1 MVVRIKDPDAGRP
14 ARRLAT
20 LTGEFLTATVKAALR
35 ARLARKQRRRD
46 NQIDRAKIDAIVA
59 SIVALPVVDAR
70 SPEELIGYDDL
81 GLPTR

>member
-20 LTGEFLTATVKAALR
+20 LMGEFLTATVKAALR